1 MKSVNAARVISGLGY
16 ISALICFLATG
27 LTHAANEIAPNPT
40 GKLFVAETDGA
51 STILA
56 ADQIVELTPKS
67 VHTAKGSTLETQANA
82 SLAIVYSNG
91 TGLSL
96 EPGTRLQI
104 VQFHQTPFPPNR
116 PDLELEPSI
125 STTQALLERGSISIS
140 TNKLA
145 AGSTMHYQTRHI
157 DVALHGS
164 KAVIETNDE
173 RTTVSVLDGS
183 ATLRD
188 RSRPGGQSLNGG
200 QQAVISRAFTTDQ
213 PVITIR
219 NIRENDQQRLEQKA
233 AFASMA
239 RRTVYFEVADRNNP
253 NTPPIRTQNVFNRSE
268 LEEDVLVPVTVLPG
282 AIPGP
287 NPVSPFRI
295 TRTVIR

>member
-1 MKSVNAARVISGLGY
+1 MKTVNATRAKAGLGY
-16 ISALICFLATG
+16 ISALICLFATG
-27 LTHAANEIAPNPT
+27 LTHAANENAPNPT
-40 GKLFVAETDGA
+40 GKFFVAETDGA

-56 ADQIVELTPKS
+56 GDKILELTPKS
-67 VHTAKGSTLETQANA
+67 VHQAKGSTLETQSNA
-82 SLAIVYSNG
+82 SLAIVHSNG

-104 VQFHQTPFPPNR
+104 VQFQQTPFPPNR

-125 STTQALLERGSISIS
+125 STTQALLQRGTISIS
-140 TNKLA
+140 TSKLA
-145 AGSTMHYQTRHI
+145 AGTTMNYQTRHI
-157 DVALHGS
+157 DVAIHGS
-164 KAVIETNDE
+164 KVVIDTNDE
-173 RTTVSVLDGS
+173 RTTVAVLDGS

-188 RSRPGGQSLNGG
+188 RSRPGGQSLLGG
-200 QQAVISRAFTTDQ
+200 QQAFITRAFTIEQ

-219 NIRENDQQRLEQKA
+219 NISETDQQRLERKA
-233 AFASMA
+233 ALASMA

-253 NTPPIRTQNVFNRSE
+253 NTTPTRTQNVFNRSE

-287 NPVSPFRI
+287 NTVSPFRI